1 MPTLDVFRC
10 AERIE
15 VVAAEIYAALAARF
29 AADPEARALF
39 ARLEQEE
46 LQHAARVRLL
56 ASRYRSDRTL
66 IAGFDGAAALDG
78 CLREAEQA
86 LRDARDGAWGGD
98 LRAVKR
104 RVAELEERL
113 GTAHAHV
120 VARDGHPGLRA
131 FFEQLALQDD
141 GHLDLLRT

>member
-1 MPTLDVFRC
+1 VPTLDVFRR

-15 VVAAEIYAALAARF
+15 VVSAAIYAALAKQF
-29 AADPEARALF
+29 AGDAAARALF

-66 IAGFDGAAALDG
+66 LERFEGAEALG
-78 CLREAEQA
+78 ACLRDAEQA
-86 LRDARDGAWGGD
+86 LSEVLQGAWGDD
-98 LRAVKR
+98 LVAVKAR
-104 RVAELEERL
+104 AAELETRL
-113 GTAHAHV
+113 GQAHAHA
-120 VARDGHPGLRA
+120 VAREGHPALRE

-141 GHLDLLRT
+141 AHLDLLRS